1 MGTVRKKSALDLRVI
16 RFTCCLQKTCFA
28 LYTLIANGYVRKRGK
43 MQISYRVGGSFFRL
57 LKLVSNVR
65 HPSLEWPERDQTSKS
80 KTSLIKMMYD

>member
-16 RFTCCLQKTCFA
+16 RFTCYLQKTCFA

-65 HPSLEWPERDQTSKS
+65 HPSLERDQTSKS